1 VEVAGILDGVTH
13 QGQDGV
19 WQRVEDY
26 FDGAQ
31 IGRDDALD
39 GALRAID
46 AAGLPAI
53 SVSPSQGKL
62 LSLLARSIGARRIL
76 EVGTLGGYST
86 IWLARALPDAGRLI
100 SLELE
105 PRHAEVARAN
115 VAGAGLSD
123 RVEIRLGPALTSLE
137 AMGAAGEPPFDLVFI
152 DADKPSN
159 ADYFGWAMRLT
170 HPGSLIVVDNVV
182 RGGRVADPA
191 DDNPGAV
198 GVRRL
203 VDAMAAEPRID
214 ATTVQTV
221 GSKGYDGFTIGLVT
235 GA

>member
-1 VEVAGILDGVTH
+1 VTH
-13 QGQDGV
+13 QGQEKV

-26 FDGAQ
+26 FDDAQ
-31 IGRDDALD
+31 IGADEALD
-39 GALRAID
+39 SAQRASRE
-46 AAGLPAI
+46 ARLPAI
-53 SVSPSQGKL
+53 SVTASQGKL
-62 LSLLARSIGARRIL
+62 LSLLARGIGARRIL

-86 IWLARALPDAGRLI
+86 IWLARALPDTGRLI

-105 PRHAEVARAN
+105 PRHAEVATAN
-115 VAGAGLSD
+115 VARAGLAG
-123 RVEIRLGPALTSLE
+123 RVEIRVGPALRSLE

-159 ADYFGWAMRLT
+159 ADYFRWAMRLT

-182 RGGRVADPA
+182 RDGLVADPA
-191 DDNPGAV
+191 DTSPGVV

-203 VDAMAAEPRID
+203 LEAMAAEPRID

-221 GSKGYDGFTIGLVT
+221 GSKGYDGFTLGLVT